1 MQVFFFQQFVVA
13 AREWSSDL
21 HKLVNKISNSN
32 ISKEFNIIVSNV
44 LELPIVGKMQTRV
57 EVLNNVDE
65 KQQKVLKIIDEVKLW
80 YWNDFHN
87 NVKGLD

>member
-65 KQQKVLKIIDEVKLW
+65 KQQKVLKIIDEVKL
-80 YWNDFHN
+80 
-87 NVKGLD
+87 